1 METVSHCVLQMAGGA
16 GVSFLPT
23 AASAVPGLSVLVIAV
38 SYNVVLEEGVLLPK
52 TNV

>member
-1 METVSHCVLQMAGGA
+1 METVSHRVLQMAGGA

-23 AASAVPGLSVLVIAV
+23 AASAVPGLSVLFIAL
-38 SYNVVLEEGVLLPK
+38 SYNIVLEEGVLLPK